1 MFTLVVPAHLPLLKR
16 HLKRGT
22 LSIKDLHRETYAISR
37 VPAVAAAAAAPLM
50 LVLHPHIQ
58 HQTSLTSSAES
69 LAASLFT
76 FVLCFCILIHQHSS
90 CFPRPIIA
98 VLLPQAQTAGCAL
111 AATLL
116 R

>member
-69 LAASLFT
+69 LAAWKNVKNHSVSVSCPYLVFYQNCAKLCVCVGLF
-76 FVLCFCILIHQHSS
+76 
-90 CFPRPIIA
+90 A
-98 VLLPQAQTAGCAL
+98 KK
-111 AATLL
+111 
-116 R
+116 